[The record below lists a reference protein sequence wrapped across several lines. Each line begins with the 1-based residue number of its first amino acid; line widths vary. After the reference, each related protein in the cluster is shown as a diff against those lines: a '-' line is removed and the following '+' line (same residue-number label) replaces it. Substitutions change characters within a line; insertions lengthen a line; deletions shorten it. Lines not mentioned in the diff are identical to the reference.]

1 MVTEFN
7 ESFCASKPV
16 IADTSTLIYSEPS
29 TTPLV
34 GLTEATVAGAP
45 RWFIISV
52 NGTGLSIVP
61 TRKVLLSLSKLT
73 TWILLLDTS
82 PPNTFE

>member
-1 MVTEFN
+1 M
-7 ESFCASKPV
+7 
-16 IADTSTLIYSEPS
+16 YSEPS
-29 TTPLV
+29 TSPLV

-52 NGTGLSIVP
+52 NGTGLSRVP
-61 TRKVLLSLSKLT
+61 TRKVLLSLSKSI